1 MRRTGIRLAQETR
14 RFSDLFRREQKTVDT
29 TLVVDPVELRKRL
42 LAGRSSTGTEG
53 DGAIQSSDEKKG
65 SLAQAP
71 QSISNK
77 PAISNGLQDISGP
90 KPDAIERAYTMS
102 QIDLPS
108 TPSSVA
114 KMFEPTRVFQER
126 LSKLSTAFD
135 QVERLAKDAN
145 GAFTQVSEL
154 ADHLSQFAQ
163 AYAPVKKFQSE
174 VGALAQKFDPFKDIH
189 SQLTEMSGSFRDQL
203 HYLAAVLEPVTNVQ
217 RRLSELAA
225 TLEPVVEVKKR
236 FQALEREFETVGSP
250 SPAGSAQGVSSPNG
264 ANGSVAGRRA

>member
-1 MRRTGIRLAQETR
+1 MRLAREAH

-29 TLVVDPVELRKRL
+29 TPMVDPVELRKRL
-42 LAGRSSTGTEG
+42 LAVRSSTGIEV
-53 DGAIQSSDEKKG
+53 DGAIQSGDENRG
-65 SLAQAP
+65 SLTQPP
-71 QSISNK
+71 QSISNT

-90 KPDAIERAYTMS
+90 KPDAVERAYTMS
-102 QIDLPS
+102 QIDPPS
-108 TPSSVA
+108 SQSSVA

-135 QVERLAKDAN
+135 QVERMAKDATS
-145 GAFTQVSEL
+145 ASAQVFEL
-154 ADHLSQFAQ
+154 ADHLSKFAE

-174 VGALAQKFDPFKDIH
+174 VGALAQKFDPFKDVH
-189 SQLTEMSGSFRDQL
+189 SQLTEMSSSFRDQL

-236 FQALEREFETVGSP
+236 FQALEREFETAGTKS
-250 SPAGSAQGVSSPNG
+250 SAGSAQSVSPPNG
-264 ANGSVAGRRA
+264 ANGSVAGHRA